1 MKNLKKML
9 REQSDQILPD
19 DRVKENI
26 RRQIGIPPQTQP
38 EAVFAHDSS
47 TTRKPNTKVFIAVI
61 AAFLAVAL
69 LLGILLP
76 VFLNKKSLPG
86 NNPLGKFPSLSS
98 AEDFYIY
105 GAASVGS
112 LLASNTPAQDTGTNL
127 SVKSLAL
134 SISGTAAEKT
144 DDSLSDQEQNI
155 VDTVNNYLAL
165 VENLLGDGTIDHSD
179 PQKPEHDY
187 TEYEFYTVISY
198 NDLLGKRISYQL
210 YYNENPESFKTEK
223 GETEENFT
231 IDGVLV
237 VEGVP
242 YPVTG
247 TRGTESESDGAN
259 ESETE
264 NELEFTAY
272 LNQDKTSF
280 IRMQQKIES
289 ETEDGETE
297 SEQEFEYTYYENGQ
311 RAESTSVKYEL
322 EGEELELKMTVE
334 KADQEKD
341 EIVFERDSADSA
353 LQVRARIQGE
363 ETSFLIRIVQ
373 ENGTTRYRYEFSG
386 GHSMDEDR
394 WDNDDDDDDD
404 DDDDEHPGRRSPF

>member
-9 REQSDQILPD
+9 REQSEQILPD

-47 TTRKPNTKVFIAVI
+47 TTRKSNKKALFAMI
-61 AAFLAVAL
+61 AAFLAAAL
-69 LLGILLP
+69 LFGILLP
-76 VFLNKKSLPG
+76 VFLNRKSLPG

-98 AEDFYIY
+98 TEDFYIY

-112 LLASNTPAQDTGTNL
+112 LLASNASAQNPGTTL
-127 SVKSLAL
+127 SAKSLTL
-134 SISGTAAEKT
+134 PVFGMSAAEG
-144 DDSLSDQEQNI
+144 DDSLSDKEQNI

-165 VENLLGDGTIDHSD
+165 VENLLGDGAIDHSD
-179 PQKPEHDY
+179 PQKPEQAY

-198 NDLLGKRISYQL
+198 KDLLGERVSYQL
-210 YYNENPESFKTEK
+210 YYNEHLESLETEK
-223 GETEENFT
+223 GESEENFT

-247 TRGTESESDGAN
+247 TRGTESESDGAS

-264 NELEFTAY
+264 NELEFTAF

-280 IRMQQKIES
+280 ICMQQKIES

-311 RAESTSVKYEL
+311 RLESTSVKYES

-334 KADQEKD
+334 KADREKD

-353 LQVRARIQGE
+353 LQVRARIRGE

-404 DDDDEHPGRRSPF
+404 DDDHHGRRSPF

>member
-9 REQSDQILPD
+9 REQSEQILPD

-26 RRQIGIPPQTQP
+26 RRQIGIPPQAQP
-38 EAVFAHDSS
+38 EAVFAHNSS
-47 TTRKPNTKVFIAVI
+47 TTRKSNKKALFAVI
-61 AAFLAVAL
+61 AAFLAAAL

-76 VFLNKKSLPG
+76 VFLNRKPLPG

-98 AEDFYIY
+98 TEDFYIY

-112 LLASNTPAQDTGTNL
+112 LLASNASAQNPGTTL
-127 SVKSLAL
+127 SAKSLSLPVFA
-134 SISGTAAEKT
+134 ISAEK
-144 DDSLSDQEQNI
+144 DDSLSDKEQNI
-155 VDTVNNYLAL
+155 VGTVNNYLAL

-179 PQKPEHDY
+179 PQKPEQVY

-198 NDLLGKRISYQL
+198 KDLLGGRVSYQL
-210 YYNENPESFKTEK
+210 YYNEHLESLETEK
-223 GETEENFT
+223 GESEENFT

-247 TRGTESESDGAN
+247 TRGTESESDGSS

-264 NELEFTAY
+264 NELEFTAF

-311 RAESTSVKYEL
+311 RIESTIVKYEL

-334 KADQEKD
+334 KADREKD

-394 WDNDDDDDDD
+394 WDDDDEDDDD
-404 DDDDEHPGRRSPF
+404 HHGRRSPF

>member
-9 REQSDQILPD
+9 REQSEQILPD
-19 DRVKENI
+19 GRVKENI
-26 RRQIGIPPQTQP
+26 RRQIGIPPQAQP
-38 EAVFAHDSS
+38 EAVFAHNSS
-47 TTRKPNTKVFIAVI
+47 TTRKSNKKALFAVI
-61 AAFLAVAL
+61 AAFLAAAL

-76 VFLNKKSLPG
+76 VFLNRKSLPG

-98 AEDFYIY
+98 TEDFYIY

-112 LLASNTPAQDTGTNL
+112 LLASNASAQNPGTTL
-127 SVKSLAL
+127 SAKSLSLPVFA
-134 SISGTAAEKT
+134 ISAEK
-144 DDSLSDQEQNI
+144 DDSLSDKEQNI
-155 VDTVNNYLAL
+155 VGTVNNYLAL

-179 PQKPEHDY
+179 PQKPEQVY

-198 NDLLGKRISYQL
+198 KDLLGGRVSYQL
-210 YYNENPESFKTEK
+210 YYNEHLESLETEK
-223 GETEENFT
+223 GESEENFT

-247 TRGTESESDGAN
+247 TRGTESESDGSS

-264 NELEFTAY
+264 NELEFTAF

-311 RAESTSVKYEL
+311 RIESTIVKYEL

-334 KADQEKD
+334 KADREKD

-394 WDNDDDDDDD
+394 WDDDDEDDDD
-404 DDDDEHPGRRSPF
+404 HHGRRSPF

>member
-9 REQSDQILPD
+9 RSQSEQILPD

-26 RRQIGIPPQTQP
+26 LRQIGIPPQTQP

-47 TTRKPNTKVFIAVI
+47 TTGKPNKKVLFAVV
-61 AAFLAVAL
+61 AAFLAAVL

-76 VFLNKKSLPG
+76 IFLNKKSLPG

-112 LLASNTPAQDTGTNL
+112 LLASNTSVQNPSTNL
-127 SVKSLAL
+127 SVKSMAF
-134 SISGTAAEKT
+134 STYGMTAAKT
-144 DDSLSDQEQNI
+144 DDSLSDKEQNI
-155 VDTVNNYLAL
+155 VDTVSSYLAL
-165 VENLLGDGTIDHSD
+165 VENLLGDGTIDHSE
-179 PQKPEHDY
+179 PQKPEQAY
-187 TEYEFYTVISY
+187 TEYEFFTVISY
-198 NDLLGKRISYQL
+198 KDLLGERVSYQL
-210 YYNENPESFKTEK
+210 YYNENPESFETEK
-223 GETEENFT
+223 EESEENFT

-264 NELEFTAY
+264 NELEFTAF

-311 RAESTSVKYEL
+311 RIESTSVKYEL
-322 EGEELELKMTVE
+322 EDDELELKMTVE
-334 KADQEKD
+334 KAGSEKGS
-341 EIVFERDSADSA
+341 RNALRGADS
-353 LQVRARIQGE
+353 Q
-363 ETSFLIRIVQ
+363 
-373 ENGTTRYRYEFSG
+373 
-386 GHSMDEDR
+386 
-394 WDNDDDDDDD
+394 
-404 DDDDEHPGRRSPF
+404 P